1 MEHYRKTSNRRRRR
15 QKNTAQE
22 WMHVLLFYVLPFIVF
37 NGLLFFLVTA
47 KPSLQVTVADT
58 NDYLSTEVH
67 VEIKSFLPTADLNV
81 TMDGEP
87 LELTKN
93 KSRSYTA
100 TVYKNGSVEASV
112 KNFNGM
118 TAIAFEQVNVLDD
131 VPPSVESASVVDG
144 ILTLTVSDSQAGVD
158 FDSISAQN
166 AAGEIVTPV
175 SVNRDTNTLSYK
187 MDSGSL
193 QIVARDRAGNE
204 SLSTITANGGSVET
218 SEEAVAGTEVVT
230 E

>member
-1 MEHYRKTSNRRRRR
+1 MAQSRKTTNRRRRR
-15 QKNTAQE
+15 QKNTAEE
-22 WMHVLLFYVLPFIVF
+22 WMHVLLFYVLPFVVF
-37 NGLLFFLVTA
+37 NGLLFFLVTSR
-47 KPSLQVTVADT
+47 PSLQVTVADT

-67 VEIKSFLPTADLNV
+67 VEIKSFLPTTDLNV

-100 TVYKNGSVEASV
+100 TVYKNGSVEAAV

-118 TAIAFEQVNVLDD
+118 TATVFEQVNVLDD
-131 VPPSVESASVVDG
+131 LPPSVESASVVDG
-144 ILTLTVSDSQAGVD
+144 ILTLTVADSQAGVD
-158 FDSISAQN
+158 FDSIYALDASGDQI
-166 AAGEIVTPV
+166 EPV

-187 MDSGSL
+187 IESGSI
-193 QIVARDRAGNE
+193 QIVALDRAGNE
-204 SLSTITANGGSVET
+204 SRSTITANNGSVET
-218 SEEAVAGTEVVT
+218 SEETVQETEVSA